1 MRISHP
7 LQTVTEAGHSQ
18 VGAAAEGRPLS
29 TECRNDDTALGD
41 LFIQNALLNDC

>member
-18 VGAAAEGRPLS
+18 VGAAAEGRPLN
-29 TECRNDDTALGD
+29 TECCNDGTVLGD